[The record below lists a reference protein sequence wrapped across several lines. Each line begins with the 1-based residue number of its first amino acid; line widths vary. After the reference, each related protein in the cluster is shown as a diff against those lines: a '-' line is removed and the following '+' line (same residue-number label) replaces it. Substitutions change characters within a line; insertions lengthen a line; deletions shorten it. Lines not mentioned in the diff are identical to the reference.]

1 MKKTTHMRRAL
12 SMLLALVMVCTLV
25 MPVLA
30 EADGAQADPIDLKI
44 AVMSD
49 THYLSPAL
57 IKDTEDYT
65 TALNSDRKLL
75 TEGSEINN
83 ALLDAVRRD
92 KPDVL
97 LISGDLTKDGELE
110 CHEDFANR
118 LRKLKSDMPDMKIY
132 VINGNHDIRNENAK
146 NFNTADGKA
155 VPAGRTQP
163 EDFVRIYD
171 FVYSDESVVARFTP
185 PEGKESGQLSYVAK
199 PCDGVTLIV
208 LDTCC
213 YSEDNTSDNEAEHET
228 RGEMSPELVSW
239 AVEQISKAKA
249 SGDRVIGMSHHGF
262 VPHFSMEPDLMKMY
276 LVEDYADISARL
288 ADAGLEVIFT
298 GHMHANDIASMTTA
312 GGSTL
317 YDIETGSNLTYPS
330 PMRFVQLRE
339 VADSLVLSVNTLNHI
354 GPVTYYDATTGKNE
368 TIADVTEYG
377 KGHGLSGDMLATVA
391 GSFVGKFLNKFVV
404 VENSVS
410 TWLNDRIVANLQD
423 IIYELVDIPV
433 TDDKTILDAVN
444 YIYQSHLAGEDDGN
458 YPDWVQA
465 GLDKIESGEML
476 DSMLEIVKKHAF
488 GDLASSIKFDNIF
501 TKAVKAKINDF
512 ILQVAD
518 SMGNDKNFTDDND
531 ALIVLDGSA
540 EAASV
545 KLSCGGVSVSAK
557 ALLDGDSIIV
567 FPTSIN
573 MRELNASGKTVTVD
587 ASATGASAVVI
598 WDRGIDALAAAD
610 DIELKG
616 AGFTAAFRSSE
627 LAKGGD
633 VRVAMAAPELGTA
646 QKRALGEQA
655 ESFRLFT
662 IQTTIGGNA
671 VSIPVK
677 AEVKHELGKGESSN
691 TLTVISIGDNGSI
704 SAVDGRY
711 EGGCIKCSTS
721 TGAVNAA
728 IGFPFFDVAENAWFF
743 ADVVYASNNGLFN
756 GTSANAF
763 SPDAT
768 MTRAMLVTVLWRME
782 DQPSAGASAFTDAQ
796 GAWYSKAVDWASANG
811 IVKGIDQAHFAPDA
825 GITREQMAAILF
837 RYAEYKGIDVSAR
850 ADLSGFADYGSVS
863 AYALEALSWTNAK
876 GIINGSDANTLMPLS
891 GASRA
896 QVAAILH
903 RYIENC
909 IY

>member
-1 MKKTTHMRRAL
+1 MKKNTHMRRML

-25 MPVLA
+25 TPVLA
-30 EADGAQADPIDLKI
+30 DPAEAQADPIDLKI

-75 TEGSEINN
+75 TEGSEINKT
-83 ALLDAVRRD
+83 LLDAVRRD

-97 LISGDLTKDGELE
+97 LICGDLTKDGELE
-110 CHEDFANR
+110 CHEDFSAR
-118 LRKLKSDMPDMKIY
+118 LQQLKKDMPDMKIY

-146 NFNTADGKA
+146 NFNTPDGKA

-163 EDFVRIYD
+163 EDFARIYD
-171 FVYSDESVVARFTP
+171 FVYSDESVVARYTP
-185 PEGKESGQLSYVAK
+185 PAGKESGQLSYVAK
-199 PCDGVTLIV
+199 PCDGVTIIA

-213 YSEDNTSDNEAEHET
+213 YSKDNNSKGKDEHET
-228 RGEMSPELVSW
+228 RGEMSPELVAW
-239 AVEQISKAKA
+239 AVEQISAAKA
-249 SGDRVIGMSHHGF
+249 AGDRVIGMAHHGF

-276 LVEDYADISARL
+276 LVEDYANIAAQL

-298 GHMHANDIASMTTA
+298 GHMHANDIASMTTEN
-312 GGSTL
+312 GNTL

-330 PMRFVQLRE
+330 PMRFAQLRE
-339 VADSLVLSVNTLNHI
+339 VADSLVLSVSTLNHI

-377 KGHGLSGDMLATVA
+377 RGHGLSGDMLATVA
-391 GSFVGKFLNKFVV
+391 GSFVGKFLNKFVI

-423 IIYELVDIPV
+423 IIYDLVKIPV
-433 TDDKTILDAVN
+433 TEDKTILDAVN
-444 YIYQSHLAGEDDGN
+444 YIYQSHLAGVDDGN
-458 YPDWVQA
+458 YPAWVQTA
-465 GLDKIESGEML
+465 LSKIESGEILDQML
-476 DSMLEIVKKHAF
+476 SIVKKHAF
-488 GDLASSIKFDNIF
+488 GDLASSIKFDSIF
-501 TKAVKAKINDF
+501 TKAVKNKINDF

-531 ALIVLDGSA
+531 ALIVLSGTAEATTVKLICGSA
-540 EAASV
+540 SV
-545 KLSCGGVSVSAK
+545 TAK
-557 ALLDGDSIIV
+557 AMLDGDNVIV

-573 MRELNASGKTVTVD
+573 MRELGASGKAVTVD
-587 ASATGASAVVI
+587 ASATGASAMVI
-598 WDRGIDALAAAD
+598 WDRGMDALAAAD
-610 DIELKG
+610 SVELKT
-616 AGFTAAFRSSE
+616 ADFTAAFKTAD

-633 VRVAMAAPELGTA
+633 VRVAVTAPELNDA
-646 QKRALGEQA
+646 QKRALGTQLDSA
-655 ESFRLFT
+655 VLLT
-662 IQTTIGGNA
+662 VDAAVGGKA
-671 VSIPVK
+671 IAAPVTVS
-677 AEVKHELGKGESSN
+677 AAHELDKGESSN
-691 TLTVISIGDNGSI
+691 TLTVISIGENGKI
-704 SAVDGRY
+704 TAADGKY
-711 EGGCIKCSTS
+711 EAGCIKCTTV

-728 IGFPFFDVAENAWFF
+728 IAFPFFDVAENAWFF
-743 ADVVYASNNGLFN
+743 GDVVYASNNSLFN
-756 GTSANAF
+756 GTAANTF

-782 DQPSAGASAFTDAQ
+782 GQPEAAASSFTDAQ
-796 GAWYSKAVDWASANG
+796 GSWYSKAVDWASANG
-811 IVKGIDQAHFAPDA
+811 IVNGVSSTSFAPDA
-825 GITREQMAAILF
+825 DVTREQMAAILF
-837 RYAEYKGIDVSAR
+837 RYAGFKGVSVSAR
-850 ADLSGFADYGSVS
+850 ADISGFADYGSVS
-863 AYALEALSWTNAK
+863 EYALDALSWANAE
-876 GIINGSDANTLMPLS
+876 GIINGSDANTLMPRN

>member
-1 MKKTTHMRRAL
+1 ML

-25 MPVLA
+25 TPVLA
-30 EADGAQADPIDLKI
+30 DPAEAQADPIDLKI

-75 TEGSEINN
+75 TEGSEINKT
-83 ALLDAVRRD
+83 LLDAVRRD

-110 CHEDFANR
+110 CHEDFSAR
-118 LRKLKSDMPDMKIY
+118 LQQLKKDMPDMKIY

-171 FVYSDESVVARFTP
+171 FVYSDESVVARYTP
-185 PEGKESGQLSYVAK
+185 PAGKESGQLSYVAK

-228 RGEMSPELVSW
+228 RGEMSPELVAW
-239 AVEQISKAKA
+239 AVEQISAAKA
-249 SGDRVIGMSHHGF
+249 AGDRVIGMAHHGF

-276 LVEDYADISARL
+276 LVEDYANIAAQL

-298 GHMHANDIASMTTA
+298 GHMHANDIAAMTTEN
-312 GGSTL
+312 GNTL

-330 PMRFVQLRE
+330 PMRFAQLRE
-339 VADSLVLSVNTLNHI
+339 VADSLVLSVSTLNHI

-377 KGHGLSGDMLATVA
+377 RGHGLSGDMLATVA
-391 GSFVGKFLNKFVV
+391 GSFVGKFLNKFVI

-423 IIYELVDIPV
+423 IIYDLVKIPV
-433 TDDKTILDAVN
+433 TEDKTILDAVN
-444 YIYQSHLAGEDDGN
+444 YIYQSHLAGVDDGN
-458 YPDWVQA
+458 YPAWVQTA
-465 GLDKIESGEML
+465 LSKIESGEILDQML
-476 DSMLEIVKKHAF
+476 SIVKKHAF
-488 GDLASSIKFDNIF
+488 GDLASSIKFDSVF
-501 TKAVKAKINDF
+501 TKAVKNKINDF

-531 ALIVLDGSA
+531 ALIVLSGTAEATTVKLICGSA
-540 EAASV
+540 SV
-545 KLSCGGVSVSAK
+545 TAK
-557 ALLDGDSIIV
+557 AMLDGDNVIV

-573 MRELNASGKTVTVD
+573 MRELGAAGKAVTVD
-587 ASATGASAVVI
+587 ASASGAETVCV
-598 WDRGIDALAAAD
+598 WERGARALAAAD
-610 DIELKG
+610 KVNFI
-616 AGFTAAFRSSE
+616 AANGSMEFAAAD
-627 LAKGGD
+627 LATGGD
-633 VRVAMAAPELGTA
+633 VYTAIASAVPNDA
-646 QKRALGEQA
+646 QKRALGNQLNTA
-655 ESFRLFT
+655 APFVVNATVDGKAITAPCSVTL
-662 IQTTIGGNA
+662 GYKPGN
-671 VSIPVK
+671 
-677 AEVKHELGKGESSN
+677 EGSN
-691 TLTVISIGDNGSI
+691 TLTVVSVGDKGEI
-704 SAVDGRY
+704 ASADGRY
-711 EGGCIKCSTS
+711 EGGVMKCTVPANTLS
-721 TGAVNAA
+721 AVVR
-728 IGFPFFDVAENAWFF
+728 FPFFDVAENAWFF
-743 ADVVYASNNGLFN
+743 GDVVYASNNSLFN
-756 GTSANAF
+756 GTAANTF

-782 DQPSAGASAFTDAQ
+782 GQPEAAASSFTDAQ
-796 GAWYSKAVDWASANG
+796 GSWYSKAVDWASANG
-811 IVKGIDQAHFAPDA
+811 IVNGVSSTSFAPDA
-825 GITREQMAAILF
+825 DVTREQMAAILF
-837 RYAEYKGIDVSAR
+837 RYAGFKGVSVSAR
-850 ADLSGFADYGSVS
+850 ADISGFADYGSVS
-863 AYALEALSWTNAK
+863 EYALDALSWANAE
-876 GIINGSDANTLMPLS
+876 GIINGSDANTLMPRN